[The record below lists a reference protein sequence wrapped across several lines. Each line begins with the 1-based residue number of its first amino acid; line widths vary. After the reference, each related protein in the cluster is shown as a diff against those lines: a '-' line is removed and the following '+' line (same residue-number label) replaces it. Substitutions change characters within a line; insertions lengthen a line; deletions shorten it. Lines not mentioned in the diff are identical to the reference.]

1 MMFQKH
7 KKAVLLFV
15 LVIGVTLLLSLLEV
29 IWRQWNEPQKTQNQY
44 ELVGR
49 LYYKDPDSS
58 SVHSLPVV
66 LELDLERW
74 EYQNPDKTEFF
85 RGEMSLSAQENLIQK
100 MEIRWIDSGKEY
112 LFESWGGWDE
122 RGESMIA
129 VRRDFGSMI
138 AGLFVGETELSDLQ
152 NQNVLVVAAAQKT
165 KWSDVFEEFSGQKDV
180 KDWLIRQGW
189 QPGQQS

>member
-129 VRRDFGSMI
+129 VRRNFGSMI

>member
-129 VRRDFGSMI
+129 VRRNFGSMI

-152 NQNVLVVAAAQKT
+152 NQNVLVVAA
-165 KWSDVFEEFSGQKDV
+165 V
-180 KDWLIRQGW
+180 KLLR
-189 QPGQQS
+189 

>member
-129 VRRDFGSMI
+129 VRRNFGSLI